1 MTKERL
7 RQITLWVM
15 AVDSPMLY
23 LGAVSLENS
32 AVTLAALGVMG
43 LAAAVTTLVY

>member
-15 AVDSPMLY
+15 AVDFPMLY

-32 AVTLAALGVMG
+32 AVTLAALGMMG
-43 LAAAVTTLVY
+43 FAAAVATLVY